1 MKRKHVSI
9 LRYYTSSS
17 VGSTQSEPEHVESQ
31 AETQP
36 ESEHVEPQAKPE
48 YEHEPNSQIVES
60 NATTFDKTD
69 ESINQPSQ
77 LIQEFHPSQIIQ
89 NPRLRIPIDDH
100 APKIRSD
107 VRRAYLLNG

>member
-1 MKRKHVSI
+1 M
-9 LRYYTSSS
+9 
-17 VGSTQSEPEHVESQ
+17 
-31 AETQP
+31 
-36 ESEHVEPQAKPE
+36 
-48 YEHEPNSQIVES
+48 N

-89 NPRLRIPIDDH
+89 NPGLRIPIDDH